1 MVLRQRFDEC
11 IELHE
16 SLENSHDLWH
26 GAKVGDA
33 KQACPDDLRGQTQ
46 IGHSDLIAVAIGAR
60 SGIQCQGPLIGLQGQ
75 HREMLQPGSD
85 IVVIVRTGAD
95 KLSYRDVESEL
106 GSLLLDVAPRDRE
119 D

>member
-1 MVLRQRFDEC
+1 
-11 IELHE
+11 
-16 SLENSHDLWH
+16 
-26 GAKVGDA
+26 
-33 KQACPDDLRGQTQ
+33 
-46 IGHSDLIAVAIGAR
+46 
-60 SGIQCQGPLIGLQGQ
+60 
-75 HREMLQPGSD
+75 MLQPGSD

>member
-1 MVLRQRFDEC
+1 MLQGPGRTSETRLG
-11 IELHE
+11 ITA
-16 SLENSHDLWH
+16 SR
-26 GAKVGDA
+26 KVGGAVERNRA
-33 KQACPDDLRGQTQ
+33 KRLVREFFR
-46 IGHSDLIAVAIGAR
+46 L
-60 SGIQCQGPLIGLQGQ
+60 

-106 GSLLLDVAPRDRE
+106 GSLLLDVAPCDRE

>member
-1 MVLRQRFDEC
+1 MLQGPGRTSETRLG
-11 IELHE
+11 ITA
-16 SLENSHDLWH
+16 SR
-26 GAKVGDA
+26 KVGGAVERNRA
-33 KQACPDDLRGQTQ
+33 KRLVREFFR
-46 IGHSDLIAVAIGAR
+46 L
-60 SGIQCQGPLIGLQGQ
+60 